1 MMSNQRIVAKW
12 YTVATLLL
20 SAHNLIAADPVPIHW
35 TTTATT
41 ATLPLTKGSKVV
53 AKVTATIAP
62 GWHLYAFEQQPG
74 GPLPT
79 NLSLVAGQ
87 PFVADGNVGESDPKT
102 EYDSNFNLPTSL
114 FEDKAIFTVPAR
126 ALASASGAAPKLKI
140 DVAFQTCNDRM
151 CLPLTV
157 VHLAV
162 PIVARKAH

>member
-1 MMSNQRIVAKW
+1 MRHVKIVPKRFAA
-12 YTVATLLL
+12 VALLL
-20 SAHNLIAADPVPIHW
+20 SVHSLFAADPVPIHW
-35 TTTATT
+35 TSTASTVS
-41 ATLPLTKGSKVV
+41 LPLTKGSKVV

-79 NLSLVAGQ
+79 NVSLVTGQ
-87 PFVADGNVGESDPKT
+87 QFVPDGKVMESDPKT

-114 FEDKAIFTVPAR
+114 FEGKAVFTVPAKTV
-126 ALASASGAAPKLKI
+126 SAVPGAAPRLKI

-157 VHLAV
+157 VHLTA
-162 PIVARKAH
+162 PIAERKVH